1 MFIESEFKILSAND
15 AELAHIQQQ
24 LKESLAGIAGAVDN
38 LSISV
43 KAVSLEPLITSI
55 KSAEPFLDSDLIEFV
70 EELMDEFNLTS
81 ARFAFMPTPEWGY
94 GLLTDQ
100 GLEYFGSLNVEG
112 LSPDFYDPTHSQ
124 FNLIQHIPIEL
135 QFLALLSSEPNDA
148 LLAEFRSCRYSW
160 IGLLDDV
167 DRDSFYT
174 KENIAAIWDKPEEAS
189 RYFIPDRATAFK
201 LAGFVR

>member
-1 MFIESEFKILSAND
+1 MFIESDFKILSAND
-15 AELAHIQQQ
+15 SELIHIKNH
-24 LKESLAGIAGAVDN
+24 LNESLASIAGSVDN

-43 KAVSLEPLITSI
+43 KAVSLEPLIASI

-94 GLLTDQ
+94 GILTDQ
-100 GLEYFGSLNVEG
+100 GLEYFGSLNVDG
-112 LSPDFYDPTHSQ
+112 LSPNFYDPIHSQ

-135 QFLALLSSEPNDA
+135 QFLALLGSEPTDA

-160 IGLLDDV
+160 TGLRDDV

-174 KENIAAIWDKPEEAS
+174 QENIAAIWDKPEDAS
-189 RYFIPDRATAFK
+189 RYFIPDRATALK
-201 LAGFVR
+201 LAGCIN